1 MTTPEFTE
9 NWGDFMDGKVILQN
23 KDNKKIM
30 ETYELLWQT
39 KTILWN

>member
-9 NWGDFMDGKVILQN
+9 NWGDFMDGKVIFQN